1 MKLDDVR
8 TSDNVEDRRG
18 MSPAGG
24 FGGFGGGGG
33 GMIRTGGLGIGG
45 LLLLLVVSYLFGIDP
60 LSLLSPD
67 QTAPGTATSAP
78 GQPVTPSSDASA
90 VFASKILK
98 DTEETWGQI
107 FAQSGQRYPPPTL
120 VLFDDSVESACGLS
134 SAAVGPFYCPGD
146 RKVYLD
152 LSFFRE
158 LDRRFGA
165 PGDFAQAYV
174 IAHEVGH
181 HVQNLVGALQNG
193 GGNAQSVRQ
202 ELQADCLAGV
212 WGHAAAGRNLLD
224 PGDVDEGLRAASAIG
239 DDTLQR
245 RSGGRV
251 MPESFTHGSSAD
263 RVSAF
268 KRGFDGG
275 DLRACGIGR

>member
-1 MKLDDVR
+1 MKWQDLR
-8 TSDNVEDRRG
+8 RSDNVEDRRG

-24 FGGFGGGGG
+24 FGGGFGGGG

-45 LLLLLVVSYLFGIDP
+45 LLILLVVSYLFGIDP

-67 QTAPGTATSAP
+67 QSSPGYSSSAP
-78 GQPVTPSSDASA
+78 AGPPGSDEAA
-90 VFASKILK
+90 VFAEKILG
-98 DTEETWGQI
+98 DTEDVWGKI
-107 FAQSGQRYPPPTL
+107 FAQAGQRYPPPTL
-120 VLFDDSVESACGLS
+120 VLFSDSAESACGFS

-152 LSFFRE
+152 LSFFHE
-158 LDRRFGA
+158 LDRRFSA
-165 PGDFAQAYV
+165 PGDFAKVYV

-212 WGHAAAGRNLLD
+212 WGHSASTRVLES
-224 PGDVDEGLRAASAIG
+224 GDLEDALNAASAIG

-245 RSGGRV
+245 RSSGHV
-251 MPESFTHGSSAD
+251 VPESFTHGSSAD
-263 RVSAF
+263 RVAAF
-268 KRGFDGG
+268 RRGFDGG
-275 DLRACGIGR
+275 DLRSCGIGR

>member
-1 MKLDDVR
+1 MKWQDLR
-8 TSDNVEDRRG
+8 RSDNVEDRRG

-24 FGGFGGGGG
+24 FGGGFGGGGG
-33 GMIRTGGLGIGG
+33 MVRTGGLGIGG
-45 LLLLLVVSYLFGIDP
+45 LLLLLVVSYLFGVDP
-60 LSLLSPD
+60 MSLLSPD
-67 QTAPGTATSAP
+67 QSSPGYSTSAP
-78 GQPVTPSSDASA
+78 AQPGAAATDEAA
-90 VFASKILK
+90 VFASKILG
-98 DTEETWGQI
+98 DTEDVWGRI
-107 FAQSGQRYPPPTL
+107 FAQAGQRYPPPTL
-120 VLFDDSVESACGLS
+120 VLFSDSTESACGFS

-152 LSFFRE
+152 LTFFRE

-181 HVQNLVGALQNG
+181 HVQNLVGALQSG

-212 WGHAAAGRNLLD
+212 WGHSATRVLQA
-224 PGDVDEGLRAASAIG
+224 GDVEEGLNAASAIG

-245 RSGGRV
+245 KSSGRV

-263 RVSAF
+263 RVAAF
-268 KRGFDGG
+268 KRGLDGG
-275 DLRACGIGR
+275 DLRSCGIGR

>member
-1 MKLDDVR
+1 MKWQDLR
-8 TSDNVEDRRG
+8 RSDNVEDRRG

-24 FGGFGGGGG
+24 FGGGFGGGG
-33 GMIRTGGLGIGG
+33 MVRTGGLGIGG
-45 LLLLLVVSYLFGIDP
+45 ILILLVVSYLFGIDP
-60 LSLLSPD
+60 LSLISPD
-67 QTAPGTATSAP
+67 QSSSGGYSSSAP
-78 GQPVTPSSDASA
+78 GQPVTPASDEAA
-90 VFASKILK
+90 QFAQKILG
-98 DTEETWGQI
+98 DTEDTWGQI
-107 FAQSGQRYPPPTL
+107 FARSGQRYPPPTL
-120 VLFDDSVESACGLS
+120 VLFADSVESACGLS

-212 WGHAAAGRNLLD
+212 WGHSAAARNVLEA
-224 PGDVDEGLRAASAIG
+224 GDVEEGLNAASAIG
-239 DDTLQR
+239 DDTLQK

-263 RVSAF
+263 RVAAF
-268 KRGFDGG
+268 KRGLDGG
-275 DLRACGIGR
+275 DLRSCGIGR

>member
-1 MKLDDVR
+1 
-8 TSDNVEDRRG
+8 

-24 FGGFGGGGG
+24 FGGGFGGFGGG

-45 LLLLLVVSYLFGIDP
+45 LLVLLVVGYLFGIDP

-67 QTAPGTATSAP
+67 ESAPGGYTSSAP
-78 GQPVTPSSDASA
+78 GQPVTPASDEAA
-90 VFASKILK
+90 QFAQKILG
-98 DTEETWGQI
+98 DTEDTWSQI
-107 FAQSGQRYPPPTL
+107 FARAGQRYPPPTL
-120 VLFDDSVESACGLS
+120 VLFSDSVDSACGLS

-158 LDRRFGA
+158 LDQRFGA

-174 IAHEVGH
+174 IAHEIGH
-181 HVQNLVGALQNG
+181 HVQNLAGVLQGG

-212 WGHAAAGRNLLD
+212 WGHSAAARGILD
-224 PGDVDEGLRAASAIG
+224 AGDAQEGLNAASAIG
-239 DDTLQR
+239 DDRLQR
-245 RSGGRV
+245 QTSGRV
-251 MPESFTHGSSAD
+251 VPESFTHGSSAD
-263 RVSAF
+263 RVASF

-275 DLRACGIGR
+275 ELSSCGIGR

>member
-1 MKLDDVR
+1 
-8 TSDNVEDRRG
+8 
-18 MSPAGG
+18 MSAGG
-24 FGGFGGGGG
+24 FGGGFGGGG

-45 LLLLLVVSYLFGIDP
+45 ILVLLVLSYVFGIDP

-67 QTAPGTATSAP
+67 QSSSGGYTSAP
-78 GQPVTPSSDASA
+78 GQPVTPSSDEAA
-90 VFASKILK
+90 QFAQKILG
-98 DTEETWGQI
+98 DTEDTWGQI
-107 FAQSGQRYPPPTL
+107 LARSGQRYPPPTL
-120 VLFDDSVESACGLS
+120 VLFSDSVDSACGFS
-134 SAAVGPFYCPGD
+134 SSAVGPFYCPGD

-152 LSFFRE
+152 LTFFRE

-181 HVQNLVGALQNG
+181 HVQNLFGALQNG

-212 WGHAAAGRNLLD
+212 WGHSASTRGVLEA
-224 PGDVDEGLRAASAIG
+224 GDVEEGLRAASAIG

-245 RSGGRV
+245 RSTGHV

-263 RVSAF
+263 RVASF

-275 DLRACGIGR
+275 ELSSCGIGR